1 MAATVAEL
9 ADDELQ
15 ALVPATP
22 EWRVRDVLAHVVGLA
37 ADLNAQ
43 RFPAAD
49 DAGGSAWAAQQV
61 VARRD
66 LAVAAIVAEW
76 VREAP
81 VFEAGLRFFG
91 YEEGSHFVA
100 DLHAHHQDVR
110 GALGLSR
117 DDDPLTVAVA
127 LDHYLGFLDQLLLA
141 AQWGTLEV
149 VAGNEARLVGGV
161 GVPRAGVSGSAF
173 DVLRSFSARRSAAQI
188 RALEWHGDADGALEL
203 LQLGF
208 TGGYSLPAADLIE

>member
-61 VARRD
+61 AARRD
-66 LAVAAIVAEW
+66 LAVAAIVAEQL
-76 VREAP
+76 VERAEAIEVHEQQREA
-81 VFEAGLRFFG
+81 R
-91 YEEGSHFVA
+91 
-100 DLHAHHQDVR
+100 
-110 GALGLSR
+110 
-117 DDDPLTVAVA
+117 
-127 LDHYLGFLDQLLLA
+127 
-141 AQWGTLEV
+141 
-149 VAGNEARLVGGV
+149 
-161 GVPRAGVSGSAF
+161 
-173 DVLRSFSARRSAAQI
+173 
-188 RALEWHGDADGALEL
+188 
-203 LQLGF
+203 
-208 TGGYSLPAADLIE
+208 

>member
-149 VAGNEARLVGGV
+149 VAGNEARLVGGA
-161 GVPRAGVSGSAF
+161 GVPRRRERLGVRRVAQL
-173 DVLRSFSARRSAAQI
+173 LRGVRQRRSAHSSGTATQTE
-188 RALEWHGDADGALEL
+188 RSNCCSWASPVA
-203 LQLGF
+203 
-208 TGGYSLPAADLIE
+208 TRCRRPT